1 MTLRRFAFA
10 FALLF
15 AAPAFAQQFAQQYT
29 CTALLDGGSTNAICG
44 TFLSNYSPYTLTCE
58 VSVTGGQSAA
68 ATANV
73 LVSGNGTNYG
83 TWADAGLAVTI
94 IANGDGGTVVT
105 TAALAVSPTDPW
117 LNSEVY
123 VSGLVDDGG
132 TNSTGFLTCQ
142 ISVIQSQTLH
152 SAHPAGFKTK
162 GPPSAQKVQ

>member
-1 MTLRRFAFA
+1 MSPRPNQEALVFRRFAFA

-105 TAALAVSPTDPW
+105 TAALAVSPTDPVSYTHLDVYKRQLYRRAGPEW
-117 LNSEVY
+117 CCRSEGASPRV
-123 VSGLVDDGG
+123 LD
-132 TNSTGFLTCQ
+132 
-142 ISVIQSQTLH
+142 
-152 SAHPAGFKTK
+152 
-162 GPPSAQKVQ
+162 